1 MFKVM
6 NTLLFKIDSIA
17 LFYYVNVQAIKT
29 MKPFFLFLFC
39 LWISLFP
46 NQLIAYSSIS
56 EYNSDSSASHYSS
69 IGCYPNNEVINEESE
84 APAEYKNTS
93 VDINIET
100 DYENR
105 ASNENASEFIGESP
119 IMMATGPLT
128 YNGQVKLDDDGTGP
142 SHGDHDHKEDTSFH
156 RNNKALNADT
166 DSYVVAPLWL
176 IALGVQKGDRADV
189 TVYFYEYNSSLDA
202 NGNLV
207 TYPCNKFTRSISS
220 IVGDFGPVKDDV
232 GEISIKAARDLGL
245 GIRERSNGLGPVP
258 TDPHDQVN
266 QNRDIYATVTY
277 YPSGQKW

>member
-1 MFKVM
+1 MP
-6 NTLLFKIDSIA
+6 
-17 LFYYVNVQAIKT
+17 
-29 MKPFFLFLFC
+29 PFFLFLFC

-46 NQLIAYSSIS
+46 NQLIAYSSIP
-56 EYNSDSSASHYSS
+56 EYNSDSSTSHTSHYSS
-69 IGCYPNNEVINEESE
+69 IGCYSISNEVINEESE
-84 APAEYKNTS
+84 TPTEYQNTS
-93 VDINIET
+93 VDTNIET
-100 DYENR
+100 DYDNQ
-105 ASNENASEFIGESP
+105 SLNEEASELGEKSP

-142 SHGDHDHKEDTSFH
+142 SHNDKHHKDDTSFH

-166 DSYVVAPLWL
+166 DSYVVAPRWL
-176 IALGVQKGDRADV
+176 ISQGVKGGDRADV
-189 TVYFYEYNSSLDA
+189 TVYFYEYDSSLDA

-220 IVGDFGPVKDDV
+220 IVGDFGPVGDDV

>member
-1 MFKVM
+1 
-6 NTLLFKIDSIA
+6 
-17 LFYYVNVQAIKT
+17 

-39 LWISLFP
+39 LWISLFS
-46 NQLIAYSSIS
+46 NQLIAYSSIP
-56 EYNSDSSASHYSS
+56 EYSPDPSASHYSS
-69 IGCYPNNEVINEESE
+69 IGCYSTSNEIINEEIKT
-84 APAEYKNTS
+84 PIEYQNTS
-93 VDINIET
+93 VDTNIET
-100 DYENR
+100 DYDNQ
-105 ASNENASEFIGESP
+105 AVNENISELEEKSP
-119 IMMATGPLT
+119 IMMARGPLT
-128 YNGQVKLDDDGTGP
+128 YNGQIKLDDDGIGP
-142 SHGDHDHKEDTSFH
+142 SHNDQHHNDDTSFK
-156 RNNKALNADT
+156 RNGKSLNADT
-166 DSYVVAPLWL
+166 DSYVVAPLWVF
-176 IALGVQKGDRADV
+176 AQGVQGGDRADV

-220 IVGDFGPVKDDV
+220 IVGDVGPLKDNV

>member
-1 MFKVM
+1 
-6 NTLLFKIDSIA
+6 
-17 LFYYVNVQAIKT
+17 
-29 MKPFFLFLFC
+29 MKPFFIFLFC
-39 LWISLFP
+39 LWISLFS
-46 NQLIAYSSIS
+46 NQLIAYSSIP
-56 EYNSDSSASHYSS
+56 EYNSDSSASYYSS
-69 IGCYPNNEVINEESE
+69 IGCYSTSNEVTSEESE
-84 APAEYKNTS
+84 TSAEYKSTS
-93 VDINIET
+93 IDANAAT
-100 DYENR
+100 SYDNQ
-105 ASNENASEFIGESP
+105 ALNEEASELGEELTV
-119 IMMATGPLT
+119 MMISGPLT

-142 SHGDHDHKEDTSFH
+142 SHGDRDHKVDTAFH

-176 IALGVQKGDRADV
+176 IAQGVKKGDRADV

-220 IVGDFGPVKDDV
+220 IVGDFGPVQDDV

-245 GIRERSNGLGPVP
+245 SIRERSNGLGPVP